1 MGDSQSHFNGRRR
14 GVRWGPRP
22 SLVPGSEGR
31 PGGLRP
37 LTKRKIMPKKKPIAG
52 GLSASAI
59 EADAAVLSPA
69 GGEGQVFRYWLH
81 LEKVSFRLLQEAV
94 P

>member
-1 MGDSQSHFNGRRR
+1 MGDSESHFNGRRR

-37 LTKRKIMPKKKPIAG
+37 PTRRNIIPKTKPIAG
-52 GLSASAI
+52 GLSVSAT
-59 EADAAVLSPA
+59 AAQVAALSPPD
-69 GGEGQVFRYWLH
+69 GEGQVFRYWLD
-81 LEKVSFRLLQEAV
+81 LEEVSFRLLQEAV